1 MITIDFLG
9 EKVHLELV
17 EHRYRDG
24 NRLAIEARDAMTLEN
39 FGMLTVNLPEAAL
52 ADDEVCIKV
61 WSENSAW
68 VPQVLAQL
76 KDKFVPTGREVRTGF
91 VSAPV
96 YKIAS

>member
-9 EKVHLELV
+9 EKVHLVLV
-17 EHRYRDG
+17 EHTYRDNG
-24 NRLAIEARDAMTLEN
+24 RRAIEARDSMTLEN
-39 FGMLTVNLPEAAL
+39 FGVLTVNIPEAQL

-61 WSENSAW
+61 WSENAYW
-68 VPQVLAQL
+68 VPQVLHQL
-76 KDKFVPTGREVRTGF
+76 KDKFIPTGREVPTGF